1 MYREKQI
8 FKDYILNNGLKYT
21 GQRDQILVSF
31 LSVEKH
37 ISIEELYGLIKKKN
51 PEISYATVYRTMKLL
66 SKCGIA
72 NESKFQGGITRYEH
86 AYDHRHHD
94 HLVCIKCGTI
104 KEFENHQIEVI
115 QRKIAE
121 ENNFKVEDH
130 KLEIYG
136 ICSRCQ

>member
-8 FKDYILNNGLKYT
+8 FRDYILNNGLKYT
-21 GQRDQILVSF
+21 GQRDQILDSF
-31 LSVEKH
+31 LSMEKH
-37 ISIEELYGLIKKKN
+37 ITIEELYDLIKKKN

-66 SKCGIA
+66 SECGIA
-72 NESKFQGGITRYEH
+72 KKSKFHGGITRYEH
-86 AYDHRHHD
+86 AYDHGHHD
-94 HLVCIKCGTI
+94 HLVCLKCGSI
-104 KEFENHQIEVI
+104 QEFENHQIEVI

>member
-21 GQRDQILVSF
+21 GQRDQILDSF

-37 ISIEELYGLIKKKN
+37 ISIEELYNLIKKKN

-66 SKCGIA
+66 SECGIA
-72 NESKFQGGITRYEH
+72 KESKFHGGITRYEH
-86 AYDHRHHD
+86 AYDHGHHD
-94 HLVCIKCGTI
+94 HLVCIKCGSI
-104 KEFENHQIEVI
+104 KEFENPQIEVI

>member
-8 FKDYILNNGLKYT
+8 FRDYILNNGLKYT
-21 GQRDQILVSF
+21 GQRDQILDSF

-37 ISIEELYGLIKKKN
+37 ISVEELYDLIKKN
-51 PEISYATVYRTMKLL
+51 SPEISYATVYRTMKLL
-66 SKCGIA
+66 SECGMA
-72 NESKFQGGITRYEH
+72 KESKFQEGITRYEH
-86 AYDHRHHD
+86 ACDHGHHD
-94 HLVCIKCGTI
+94 HLLCLKCGTI
-104 KEFENHQIEVI
+104 KEFENHQIELI